1 MGRRVGLLAGL
12 LYAVVPF
19 NVFYDRLA
27 LAEALLNAE
36 AIWVFT
42 LSVFILSKARGDRSA
57 VLAGIGLG
65 TVLGMA
71 LWTKML
77 ALFILPFPLICII
90 LLSRRQKIRTLF
102 IGFTVASVIA
112 IGSATLLFLSPEAGH
127 LWNKTRSF
135 AESPN
140 EFLVN
145 LPDRLSS
152 NALAYWRWFQS
163 YLPMPLW
170 VFVILAVLW
179 GIIRR
184 TRLTLL
190 FVGCWAVFTVST
202 MLWSKPVP
210 YSTRYVL
217 EGLFPLLLLL
227 ASLIDAVWDALNKQE
242 RFSRR
247 SLLARGLLSNMA
259 AGLLFIL
266 LIGPALWFDVQLI
279 NSPESTPLPPED
291 RMCYITSYCSGY
303 GFNDAVGLLKQ
314 RAIELTANG
323 QPVIV
328 LSNYYWGDV
337 YGGLKMYLRGIPNVV
352 FYVDSHMTW
361 NPEDFIATWKPHR
374 VPILLL
380 GNDGIDRLDEF
391 ERVVPQAKRLG
402 FFPKPTGQSSFR
414 VYEVGIADL
423 DS

>member
-1 MGRRVGLLAGL
+1 
-12 LYAVVPF
+12 
-19 NVFYDRLA
+19 
-27 LAEALLNAE
+27 
-36 AIWVFT
+36 
-42 LSVFILSKARGDRSA
+42 
-57 VLAGIGLG
+57 
-65 TVLGMA
+65 MA
-71 LWTKML
+71 LDQDVACL
-77 ALFILPFPLICII
+77 SCRFLICII
-90 LLSRRQKIRTLF
+90 LLSTSKIRTLF

-112 IGSATLLFLSPEAGH
+112 IDQQLFCFYPQKQDIL
-127 LWNKTRSF
+127 NKTSF

-266 LIGPALWFDVQLI
+266 LGPALWFDVQLI

-352 FYVDSHMTW
+352 F
-361 NPEDFIATWKPHR
+361 
-374 VPILLL
+374 LC
-380 GNDGIDRLDEF
+380 
-391 ERVVPQAKRLG
+391 
-402 FFPKPTGQSSFR
+402 
-414 VYEVGIADL
+414 
-423 DS
+423 